1 VITHLLDTDVCIFA
15 LKRRSKLLEKLVL
28 FNGHLAISDVTLFE
42 LYYGA
47 AKYEEPQTR
56 IDQIDDLAA
65 RLEVLPFN
73 SQAARHAGE
82 IRALLERKGQI
93 IGAYDLQIAGI
104 ARAAGLT
111 LATGNVREFSRV
123 AGLLVE
129 NWAR

>member
-1 VITHLLDTDVCIFA
+1 LITHLLDTDVCIFA
-15 LKRRSKLLEKLVL
+15 LKRRSKLLEKLVV
-28 FNGHLAISDVTLFE
+28 FNGHLAISDVTLLE

-56 IDQIDDLAA
+56 VDQIEDLAA

-82 IRALLERKGQI
+82 IRAVLERKGQV

-104 ARAAGLT
+104 ARASGLT